1 MNEDQAKKLLEL
13 FQKLIDKLD
22 EHKVQISI
30 LDETFIKQ
38 SEYLREEISK
48 LKK

>member
-1 MNEDQAKKLLEL
+1 MTEDQANDLLDL

-22 EHKVQISI
+22 EHKVQIAV
-30 LDETFIKQ
+30 LDETFTKQ
-38 SEYLREEISK
+38 LGYLREEISN